1 MPNINGKFG
10 RDKVYNRGSESKH
23 KQSTQ
28 QYQAARDRAMNSF
41 KLLKLIVLFLVT
53 LVIMKFFSSSNKG
66 RVKINSKIMDMDTNI
81 FWWNNYTPEP
91 ENLDAPKEP
100 PKAEK
105 NLEKKIIKKEPEPNP
120 EEPHNLDSPVE
131 PKEAKKKPVIE
142 NVKKEPEPNIEEE
155 IEIIEV
161 PVKPSTGPLRLVHL
175 DLKGAAPKVSY
186 LKQIF
191 PLFSSL
197 GAHGILIEYEDMFP
211 YEGELEILK
220 SPFAYSVE
228 DIEEI
233 KTLANLNKLELIP
246 LMQVFGHLEF
256 VLKHEKYAHL
266 REVPK
271 YPNSLNALAPDS
283 LPLLKNMLKQILKR
297 HPEARFFHIGADEVY
312 ELGESEDSKRWLEK
326 NNGDVGAL
334 YLSHVSNVCHL
345 VTEMRPGMK
354 MIFWDDMIRKI
365 SVPTLQTSDV
375 PKLAFPMIWNYNPQI
390 DMQSLAKLLEK
401 YRDAGFLGV
410 WFASSFKGTSGVDQ
424 RWTPLKHHLDNH
436 LSWLKVMDSMDQY
449 PSLTFQGIAITGWQ
463 RYEHFTR
470 LCELLPVAIPSLAV
484 CLQTLKY
491 GSFNEEAVKA
501 VHHIL
506 GCNIKLDPN
515 ICEGSGSFVGA
526 EIYHKVR
533 KIHTELQSSI
543 DSMMTDHFLRGS
555 LSNYLR
561 KYNFANPRNLRQF
574 KTKLRKLQDDWESML
589 ETFRKEM
596 EAIFYPDT
604 VEEWMED
611 NVNEQMT
618 KLRSMVQD
626 TERIYDLDG
635 RKKSLNT

>member
-1 MPNINGKFG
+1 
-10 RDKVYNRGSESKH
+10 
-23 KQSTQ
+23 
-28 QYQAARDRAMNSF
+28 MNSY

-53 LVIMKFFSSSNKG
+53 LAIVKIFSSSNNG
-66 RVKINSKIMDMDTNI
+66 RAKINSKIMDMDTNI
-81 FWWNNYTPEP
+81 FWWNDYDPEP
-91 ENLDAPKEP
+91 DNLDAPKEP
-100 PKAEK
+100 PKLKK
-105 NLEKKIIKKEPEPNP
+105 NLVKKIIKKEPEPNS
-120 EEPHNLDSPVE
+120 EEPHKWDSPVE
-131 PKEAKKKPVIE
+131 PQEAEDKPVIE
-142 NVKKEPEPNIEEE
+142 NVKKVPKPSLEEEE

-211 YEGELEILK
+211 YEGALEILK

-283 LPLLKNMLKQILKR
+283 LPLLKQMLKQILKR

-334 YLSHVSNVCHL
+334 YLSHVSKVCHL

-365 SVPTLQTSDV
+365 SIPTMQNSDV
-375 PKLAFPMIWNYNPQI
+375 PKLAFPMIWNYSPQI
-390 DMQSLAKLLEK
+390 DMESLAKLLDK
-401 YRDAGFLGV
+401 YQDAGFSGV

-436 LSWLKVMDSMDQY
+436 LSWLKAMGSMDQY

-463 RYEHFTR
+463 RYEHFIR

-491 GSFNEEAVKA
+491 GSFNEEAEKA

-506 GCNIKLDPN
+506 GCKIQLDPN
-515 ICEGSGSFVGA
+515 ICEGSGSFAGA
-526 EIYHKVR
+526 DIYHIVR

-543 DSMMTDHFLRGS
+543 DTMMTDHFLRGS

-561 KYNFANPRNLRQF
+561 KYNFANPRNLRHF
-574 KTKLRKLQDDWESML
+574 KTKLRKLQDDWESLL
-589 ETFRKEM
+589 ETFRKGM
-596 EAIFYPDT
+596 EAIFYPDA
-604 VEEWMED
+604 VEEWIED
-611 NVNEQMT
+611 NVNEQMA

-635 RKKSLNT
+635 RKKSLNV

>member
-1 MPNINGKFG
+1 MLLLETG
-10 RDKVYNRGSESKH
+10 REQNSSPAVGVTKH
-23 KQSTQ
+23 IP
-28 QYQAARDRAMNSF
+28 ARELTDASQDRAMDRR
-41 KLLKLIVLFLVT
+41 KLLKLIVLFLAT
-53 LVIMKFFSSSNKG
+53 LFIIKFFSSSKKG
-66 RVKINSKIMDMDTNI
+66 RMKINSKIMDMDTNI
-81 FWWNNYTPEP
+81 FWWNDYASEP
-91 ENLDAPKEP
+91 DNLDGPKEP

-105 NLEKKIIKKEPEPNP
+105 TLAKKIIKKEP
-120 EEPHNLDSPVE
+120 HNLTSLVE
-131 PKEAKKKPVIE
+131 PQEAEKTPVYIE
-142 NVKKEPEPNIEEE
+142 EEE

-161 PVKPSTGPLRLVHL
+161 PVKPSAGPLRLVHL

-191 PLFSSL
+191 PLFSFL

-211 YEGELEILK
+211 YEGELEVLK

-233 KTLANLNKLELIP
+233 NTLAKLHKLEVIP

-256 VLKHEKYAHL
+256 VLKHEKYVHL

-271 YPNSLNALAPDS
+271 FPNSLNALAPDS
-283 LPLLKNMLKQILKR
+283 LPLLKHMLKQILKR

-312 ELGESEDSKRWLEK
+312 ELGTSEDSKRWLEK

-334 YLSHVSNVCHL
+334 YLSHVSKVCHL

-354 MIFWDDMIRKI
+354 MIIWDDVMRKI
-365 SVPTLQTSDV
+365 SVPTLRNSDV
-375 PKLAFPMIWNYNPQI
+375 TKLAFPMIWNYRPQI
-390 DMQSLAKLLEK
+390 DMQSLATLLDK
-401 YRDAGFLGV
+401 YQDAGFSGV
-410 WFASSFKGTSGVDQ
+410 WFASSFKGTSEVDQ
-424 RWTPLKHHLDNH
+424 RWTPLKYHLDNH
-436 LSWLKVMDSMDQY
+436 LSWLKVMDTMDQY

-463 RYEHFTR
+463 RYDHFRR

-491 GSFNEEAVKA
+491 GSFNEEAKKA

-506 GCNIKLDPN
+506 GCKILLDSN
-515 ICEGSGSFVGA
+515 ICEGSGSFAGA
-526 EIYHKVR
+526 EVYHMVR
-533 KIHTELQSSI
+533 KIHNELDSSI
-543 DSMMTDHFLRGS
+543 DEMMKDPFLRGS

-561 KYNFANPRNLRQF
+561 KYNFANPRNLRYF
-574 KTKLRKLQDDWESML
+574 KTKLRKLQDGWESFL
-589 ETFRKEM
+589 EKFRKVM
-596 EAIFYPDT
+596 EDIFFPDA

-618 KLRSMVQD
+618 KVRSMVQD

-635 RKKSLNT
+635 HKKSLKA